1 MHYRRLRK
9 IEHQLLLCLFCWFV
23 LLVFYEAPQ
32 KLYEV
37 LHIEAPLWLAA
48 DKAEKGTKY
57 QRRTGITLVDRT
69 LHEAQEASFFYD
81 RATKKASVDS
91 VDGAT
96 TRQRKAKGNG
106 TRISPTFGSRLVE
119 KFFRIGVIL

>member
-9 IEHQLLLCLFCWFV
+9 IKHQLLLCLFCWFV
-23 LLVFYEAPQ
+23 LLVFYEASQ

-37 LHIEAPLWLAA
+37 LHIEAPLWWAA

-57 QRRTGITLVDRT
+57 QRRTGIALVDRT

-81 RATKKASVDS
+81 RATKEASADS
-91 VDGAT
+91 VVRSHNAA
-96 TRQRKAKGNG
+96 TRQRKPKGNG
-106 TRISPTFGSRLVE
+106 TRS
-119 KFFRIGVIL
+119 KY